1 MPFDSLDTLLPLVV
15 KGQYHFSYF
24 DQPFAPFAQP
34 LTVRRFFE
42 TIKMH
47 PEALKVFTNNEKLRN
62 DVQLSGGELLLYFLE
77 ITDFSLDVMP

>member
-1 MPFDSLDTLLPLVV
+1 
-15 KGQYHFSYF
+15 
-24 DQPFAPFAQP
+24 
-34 LTVRRFFE
+34 
-42 TIKMH
+42 MH